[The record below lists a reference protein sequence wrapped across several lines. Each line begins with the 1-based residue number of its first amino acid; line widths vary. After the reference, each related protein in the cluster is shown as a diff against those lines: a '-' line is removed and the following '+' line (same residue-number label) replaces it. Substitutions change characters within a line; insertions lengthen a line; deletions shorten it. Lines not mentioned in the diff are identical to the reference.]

1 MVSLIVYSK
10 KVGVAICTEKEV
22 EESFGEG
29 KEAGMF
35 LKQLLEYLDKLGRGE
50 E

>member
-1 MVSLIVYSK
+1 MSLMVYSK
-10 KVGVAICTEKEV
+10 KVGVAICTRKEV